1 MFTENLD
8 GFLDTTYGLATS
20 ATLQG
25 GAANGVSGFLDAE
38 YIDTLGMAGTNP
50 AFVCKASAVAE
61 TDIGKTLTISSTVYT
76 IKNRQPIDDGAFV
89 RLQLQS

>member
-1 MFTENLD
+1 MFSENLD
-8 GFLDTTYGLATS
+8 DFLDTTFGLATA

-25 GAANGVSGFLDAE
+25 GSTGGVSGFIDAE
-38 YIDTLGMAGTNP
+38 YVDTLGMAGINP
-50 AFVCKASAVAE
+50 AFVCKAAAVTE